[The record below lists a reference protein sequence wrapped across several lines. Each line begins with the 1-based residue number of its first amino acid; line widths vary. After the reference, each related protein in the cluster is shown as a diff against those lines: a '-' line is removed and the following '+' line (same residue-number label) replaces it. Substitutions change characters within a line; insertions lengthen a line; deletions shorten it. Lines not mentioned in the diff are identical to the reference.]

1 MDFFLNNEK
10 LPPEI
15 IKQINAKQLNNLNEK
30 VYTSFPDGSP
40 EARKYAMQIR
50 LAKKLNEKEYA
61 ATLASKRKST
71 RWN

>member
-10 LPPEI
+10 LPPET
-15 IKQINAKQLNNLNEK
+15 IKQINEKQLNSLNEK

-50 LAKKLNEKEYA
+50 LAKKLNEKEYKNA
-61 ATLASKRKST
+61 VANKRKSA
-71 RWN
+71 RWS